1 MAMVPPQTFEQI
13 AAQYDPAIAQGVNQV
28 ITNAVSGNADTV
40 TAALTVYVICMGG
53 MMCFR
58 EMTWNNF
65 VKHALRAGM
74 ISALMVYAT
83 FNTLIAQPAMETI
96 PVWIAQTVNAQNSA
110 LSAPQQFDLLWSATE
125 HVEAGILQQ
134 ATGLDNIGYWMSAHV
149 YATVAGSLLTL
160 VFLMWEFSRSVMG
173 LLVAVL
179 PFVLFLYLFEAT
191 RGIPMRVFNKM
202 IGVLILQ
209 LLLAIT
215 IQLFLQGNAHI
226 LLVAANAGD
235 GDLAAQDAQLQDV
248 ILFFLFGAGLV
259 LLVPSIAA
267 YIGGGIAVNAG
278 STIVQNVTM
287 LATSAGR
294 SISRGLRR

>member
-1 MAMVPPQTFEQI
+1 
-13 AAQYDPAIAQGVNQV
+13 
-28 ITNAVSGNADTV
+28 
-40 TAALTVYVICMGG
+40 
-53 MMCFR
+53 
-58 EMTWNNF
+58 
-65 VKHALRAGM
+65 
-74 ISALMVYAT
+74 
-83 FNTLIAQPAMETI
+83 
-96 PVWIAQTVNAQNSA
+96 
-110 LSAPQQFDLLWSATE
+110 
-125 HVEAGILQQ
+125 
-134 ATGLDNIGYWMSAHV
+134 
-149 YATVAGSLLTL
+149 
-160 VFLMWEFSRSVMG
+160 
-173 LLVAVL
+173 
-179 PFVLFLYLFEAT
+179 
-191 RGIPMRVFNKM
+191 MRVFNKM